1 MRRGAAHRRS
11 PRYAGVV
18 MAASVVELRALTKT
32 FAATPVL
39 REVSL
44 SLRVGE
50 AALITGGNGSGKST
64 LLRIVAGLS
73 SATAG
78 ESRVF
83 GGDSRHLDS
92 ITRARIGMLSHESWL
107 YPNLTA
113 RENLE
118 FHASIR
124 GISDARAAADQWLDR
139 VRLTPVANE

>member
-11 PRYAGVV
+11 PRDAGLV
-18 MAASVVELRALTKT
+18 MAASVVELRSVTKT

-39 REVSL
+39 REISWTL
-44 SLRVGE
+44 HLGE

-73 SATAG
+73 RATAG

-83 GGDSRHLDS
+83 GQESRHLDS
-92 ITRARIGMLSHESWL
+92 HTRARIGMLSHESWL

-118 FHASIR
+118 FHASAR
-124 GISDARAAADQWLDR
+124 GISVAPSTSLADRWRDR
-139 VRLTPVANE
+139 G